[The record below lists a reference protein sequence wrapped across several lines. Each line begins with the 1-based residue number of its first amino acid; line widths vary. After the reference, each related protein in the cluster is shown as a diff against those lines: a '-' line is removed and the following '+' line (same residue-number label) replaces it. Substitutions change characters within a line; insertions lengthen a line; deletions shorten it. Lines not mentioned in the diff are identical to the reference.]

1 MHGPSNSGFSHSGLK
16 GYSAEKESFLHH
28 TTQVKPYI
36 IKEKLSSYY
45 ISSHNRMVKTSFTT
59 LIKFLKFSNVLF
71 TLLPHNL

>member
-1 MHGPSNSGFSHSGLK
+1 MVHLTQDSLIVASRAILQK
-16 GYSAEKESFLHH
+16 RKVFLHH

-36 IKEKLSSYY
+36 IKKKLSSYY

-59 LIKFLKFSNVLF
+59 LINFLKFSNVLF